1 MWEGR
6 NYEPK
11 FSRFHTAY
19 THVPMLCSKKNFN
32 SFYSR
37 FSALHMLLATQ
48 CGEIF
53 VVYGMQIRPKYRC
66 IMCAYVYSNKWLKL
80 YLFMQ
85 INKGAVIKDR
95 PRFFDHFG
103 HQTTNASIGNK

>member
-1 MWEGR
+1 
-6 NYEPK
+6 
-11 FSRFHTAY
+11 
-19 THVPMLCSKKNFN
+19 
-32 SFYSR
+32 
-37 FSALHMLLATQ
+37 MLLATQ

-95 PRFFDHFG
+95 PKFFDQVG
-103 HQTTNASIGNK
+103 HQTTYASFRNKHFFTK